1 MIRYILITQALLGVL
16 WATSPAEARHRHH
29 PRCPLGSILR
39 VSMGTCERKARSV
52 YYSRPARETRSERR
66 ARVREARLERTK
78 ERLERSSGLTYAR
91 VIPAPPERPAVPPQP
106 DPVAACPQP
115 VEIVISLPM
124 DVPSSIMLHPKPLTR
139 FTELRQ

>member
-16 WATSPAEARHRHH
+16 WATSPAEARYRHH

-52 YYSRPARETRSERR
+52 YARPARETRADRR
-66 ARVREARLERTK
+66 ARVREARLERAK
-78 ERLERSSGLTYAR
+78 ERLERSSGLTYVH
-91 VIPAPPERPAVPPQP
+91 VIAAPPARPAAPPQP

-124 DVPSSIMLHPKPLTR
+124 DVPSSVMLHPKPLTR
-139 FTELRQ
+139 FTELKQ